1 MHYYKRNL
9 GDYYKR
15 AGRLSMIEHGAY
27 TLLIDASIDRERCPR
42 DEDEAAAWCGART
55 TEERE
60 AVSAVLALMFAKTAD
75 GYTNELIDA
84 ALLSYA
90 AKCATNASI
99 AQAREGT
106 KRARVVNETCTTGDE
121 TCTKHHL
128 TKELSNSI
136 TNNQEKDKD
145 KDKDKPR
152 KKRGAA
158 AQLVGIEQLVAEGV
172 DKTHAAD
179 WLAVRKEKRLPLTQT
194 SWDAVKD
201 EALKAGITPAEAVKV
216 SAERPWAGFKAS
228 WLAEKQVS
236 GGVVASPNLNRQ
248 EALEARNRA
257 VADRWLESMGAI

>member
-55 TEERE
+55 TEERD
-60 AVSAVLALMFAKTAD
+60 AVSAVLALMFSKTAD
-75 GYTNELIDA
+75 GYTNELIAA
-84 ALLSYA
+84 ALLTYA

-99 AQAREGT
+99 AQAREAT

-121 TCTKHHL
+121 TCTKQHL
-128 TKELSNSI
+128 TQELSNSL
-136 TNNQEKDKD
+136 TQEKDKS
-145 KDKDKPR
+145 KDKEPR

-158 AQLVGIEQLVAEGV
+158 AQLVGVEQLVAEGV

-194 SWDAVKD
+194 CWDAVKD
-201 EALKAGITPAEAVKV
+201 EAQKAGITPAEAVKV

-228 WLAEKQVS
+228 WLDEKRAPG
-236 GGVVASPNLNRQ
+236 GGVASQNLNRQ

-257 VADRWLESMGAI
+257 VADRWLASMGAA